1 MNLFDDFIIHRDSRR
16 YEDIENFKDYELTNC
31 IAFEL
36 AIRNK
41 DVQRGIIEIL
51 KIIDASDSEPE
62 DIIFENETVKNYIL
76 DNLEDKQNYLEF
88 IHTKYLTYKYKID
101 LKNTISYLL
110 ENPQQALYFFFPS
123 INDDKKSEELP
134 KYAIKPNFLNSI
146 DLNCYYESKISN
158 SSSVHSYD
166 NENILSMFKNSRAE
180 HFITQKLSRPKL
192 TEPNN
197 LKSSVHILD
206 IDLNSPIDEIK
217 SYIEEIYNSYHNTK
231 GEEFPYVLDS
241 FSYVNTIYN
250 HKLLPYSMH
259 IIYEKNSFYDHKKI
273 PKITLEELFSKCKIE
288 FKEELN
294 ISKRLSRQD
303 WADLFFI
310 YDYYKSHD
318 IGINKG
324 AKRLQSY
331 FDNYYYVKI
340 RKPKKTIHI
349 RLEDYH
355 KNPHLFSK
363 KNIDYNSYYSISSIK
378 GKYNLM
384 KKLIEDALYTKLIT
398 G

>member
-41 DVQRGIIEIL
+41 DVQRGIIEVL
-51 KIIDASDSEPE
+51 KIIDVLDCEPE
-62 DIIFENETVKNYIL
+62 DIVFEDETIKNDIL
-76 DNLEDKQNYLEF
+76 DKLEDKQNYLEF

-101 LKNTISYLL
+101 LKNTINYLL
-110 ENPQQALYFFFPS
+110 ENLQALELFFFCN
-123 INDDKKSEELP
+123 NDDEKYEEIP
-134 KYAIKPNFLNSI
+134 KYEIKPDFLNSI

-166 NENILSMFKNSRAE
+166 NKNILSIFQNSRSE

-192 TEPNN
+192 TEPND
-197 LKSSVHILD
+197 LKRSVHILD
-206 IDLNSPIDEIK
+206 IDLNSPLDEIK
-217 SYIEEIYNSYHNTK
+217 SYIEEIYNSYHSTK
-231 GEEFPYVLDS
+231 GEESPYILNS
-241 FSYVNTIYN
+241 FSYVNSNYD
-250 HKLLPYSMH
+250 HKLFPYTMY
-259 IIYEKNSFYDHKKI
+259 IIYEKNSFYDHREI
-273 PKITLEELFSKCKIE
+273 PKITLEELFSECEIE
-288 FKEELN
+288 FIEELN
-294 ISKRLSRQD
+294 ISKRLSKQD

-310 YDYYKSHD
+310 YDYYKSHN
-318 IGINKG
+318 IGINEG

-331 FDNYYYVKI
+331 FDNYYYVKV
-340 RKPKKTIHI
+340 RKPSKTIHI
-349 RLEDYH
+349 KLEDYH

-378 GKYNLM
+378 GKYNLI

>member
-1 MNLFDDFIIHRDSRR
+1 M
-16 YEDIENFKDYELTNC
+16 
-31 IAFEL
+31 
-36 AIRNK
+36 
-41 DVQRGIIEIL
+41 
-51 KIIDASDSEPE
+51 
-62 DIIFENETVKNYIL
+62 
-76 DNLEDKQNYLEF
+76 
-88 IHTKYLTYKYKID
+88 
-101 LKNTISYLL
+101 
-110 ENPQQALYFFFPS
+110 
-123 INDDKKSEELP
+123 LP
-134 KYAIKPNFLNSI
+134 L
-146 DLNCYYESKISN
+146 
-158 SSSVHSYD
+158 HYD
-166 NENILSMFKNSRAE
+166 
-180 HFITQKLSRPKL
+180 
-192 TEPNN
+192 
-197 LKSSVHILD
+197 
-206 IDLNSPIDEIK
+206 
-217 SYIEEIYNSYHNTK
+217 
-231 GEEFPYVLDS
+231 
-241 FSYVNTIYN
+241 
-250 HKLLPYSMH
+250 HKLLPYAMH

-331 FDNYYYVKI
+331 FDSYYYVKI